1 MIFITGDIH
10 GSNDINRLNDENF
23 PKGKY
28 LTKEDYVII
37 CGDFGLIWNG
47 SEEEKYWLQWLQD
60 RKFTTLFIDG
70 NHENFDLLNK
80 YSTEYW
86 NEGKVHIINDSVIH
100 LMRGQVFYIEGKTF
114 FTFGGATSI
123 DKIYRTENISWW
135 KEEMP
140 SFKEFDE
147 GIKNL
152 ELNDL
157 NVDYIL
163 THCCS
168 SKMLELVS
176 IFCGFSRNYHID
188 SLNKYFD
195 IIQTNIKYKHWYFGH
210 YHEDVLNI
218 SNRQSLLYK
227 KIVEI

>member
-37 CGDFGLIWNG
+37 CGDFGLIWDG

-70 NHENFDLLNK
+70 NHENFERLNK

-86 NEGKVHIINDSVIH
+86 NEGKVHIINDSVMH

-123 DKIYRTENISWW
+123 DKVYRTEDISWW

-140 SFKEFDE
+140 TVKETEE
-147 GIKNL
+147 GLRNL
-152 ELNDL
+152 ELN
-157 NVDYIL
+157 N
-163 THCCS
+163 
-168 SKMLELVS
+168 LV
-176 IFCGFSRNYHID
+176 
-188 SLNKYFD
+188 L
-195 IIQTNIKYKHWYFGH
+195 IQSMWY
-210 YHEDVLNI
+210 
-218 SNRQSLLYK
+218 
-227 KIVEI
+227 